1 MWEVKANYE
10 RKGLGNRFP
19 MCQSEED
26 TTEHVLEFNKGDKKF
41 KLNEERGKE
50 WGEIVEIYG
59 KNKKSRSIDNIGEER
74 HILEEQKKREDSRR
88 RQMLRGDR
96 YQRRRKCKKEAEEL
110 KDSKAAVC

>member
-50 WGEIVEIYG
+50 WGEIVEIYR

-96 YQRRRKCKKEAEEL
+96 YQRRRKCKKEAVEL

>member
-41 KLNEERGKE
+41 KLNEEREGKN
-50 WGEIVEIYG
+50 GERQQKSIERTRRADQQTIQEKSEIYQ
-59 KNKKSRSIDNIGEER
+59 KN
-74 HILEEQKKREDSRR
+74 
-88 RQMLRGDR
+88 
-96 YQRRRKCKKEAEEL
+96 RRKEKTAEED
-110 KDSKAAVC
+110 KC